1 MRNVIGRQ
9 RGGTI
14 LGLIIGLVAGLAIA
28 LVVALMITKSPVPF
42 NKQSKSDKPSNSSVA
57 PGSDPNQSMYRI
69 KDAPKDAAKDGNQ
82 TKPAET
88 AAAQSEAKPEAQAG
102 DKAAKSDVK
111 EAGATAKPGEDGVYY
126 LQAGAYKNSTEAEG
140 MRAKLALLG
149 YEASI
154 SEMISQNGTLHR
166 VRIGPFTQAEK
177 MNRTRAKLAENGV
190 ESTVTKMP
198 K

>member
-42 NKQSKSDKPSNSSVA
+42 NKQSKSDKPSSSSVA

-69 KDAPKDAAKDGNQ
+69 KDAPKDVAKDGNQ
-82 TKPAET
+82 TKP
-88 AAAQSEAKPEAQAG
+88 EAQVS

-111 EAGATAKPGEDGVYY
+111 EAGAAAKSEENGVYY

-166 VRIGPFTQAEK
+166 VRIGPFTQAEA

-190 ESTVTKMP
+190 EAAVTKMP